1 MNNKEKLRLIYEHCK
16 VHQPNLIAEIDR
28 VVSQDKA
35 LPVPVMEQLGR
46 VLSKAGILHNNCEIL
61 ESQQISDGFS
71 LRVALLESYKKNKSL
86 YSKNQRVL
94 ERYALRVGQ
103 KQLIPSC
110 NLRPISE
117 ALAYNRS
124 VAESQSL
131 SDLSD
136 LPLSEGSWV
145 IDNYQD
151 FIVNFSDEWVR
162 QYAEEL
168 VDLEHWFSNGG
179 VLTLNIYPDENSL
192 TGYNAS
198 LGWSDGE
205 STYPGHT
212 KINDLVKQYITKSIT
227 DYYVTESSA
236 PDDDQSDDIDMTEY
250 HLDQSLEYGVKY
262 QVIES
267 NVSDLS
273 EFDEIEVIAKE
284 KTIGGKII
292 IKVNDT
298 DIISISPADY
308 TSVVLVKL
316 ADYDVIMEDD
326 MDFDG
331 ADMDGGMDFGDINEC
346 VDNNLDGEAVPVL
359 LQRCQQSPECVIP
372 IIDSATDYI
381 FWNVESGQWTR
392 YTVDEFGNS
401 ALVPVSEF
409 DASYAATLYLLQ
421 QADAGVNVE
430 QYEVEPDVNNLLD
443 FELTYSAVRDSGRLS
458 EDELADFTSRW
469 VRIINNAD
477 YNKKQKNDELTQLLQ
492 NWYLADLAVYK
503 QLSQPVDVELIA
515 AKLHEFN
522 PLIAVEDIYA
532 TLTDDDVRRYTEIVN
547 DNTIDDETKE
557 LSLQSL
563 LNSMFPYE

>member
-61 ESQQISDGFS
+61 ESRQISDSFS

-124 VAESQSL
+124 VIESQSL

-162 QYAEEL
+162 QHEEEL

-227 DYYVTESSA
+227 DYYVTESNTS
-236 PDDDQSDDIDMTEY
+236 DDDQADDIDMTEY

-284 KTIGGKII
+284 KTIGGKIT

-298 DIISISPADY
+298 DIISVSPADY

-346 VDNNLDGEAVPVL
+346 VDNNLDGEAISIL

-372 IIDSATDYI
+372 IIDSAVDYI
-381 FWNVESGQWTR
+381 FWNAESGQWTR

-401 ALVPVSEF
+401 VLVPASEF

-430 QYEVEPDVNNLLD
+430 QYEIEPDVNNLLD
-443 FELTYSAVRDSGRLS
+443 VELTYSAVRESGRLS

-469 VRIINNAD
+469 TRIINNTD
-477 YNKKQKNDELTQLLQ
+477 YNKKRKNEELTQLLQ
-492 NWYLADLAVYK
+492 NWYLSDLAVYK
-503 QLSQPVDVELIA
+503 QLFQPVDIELIA
-515 AKLHEFN
+515 TKLHEFN

-532 TLTDDDVRRYTEIVN
+532 TLTDDDVRRYAEIVN
-547 DNTIDDETKE
+547 DDTIDDETKE

-563 LNSMFPYE
+563 LNNMFPYE

>member
-35 LPVPVMEQLGR
+35 LPVPVMERLGR

-151 FIVNFSDEWVR
+151 FIVNFSDEWVH
-162 QYAEEL
+162 QHAEEL

-212 KINDLVKQYITKSIT
+212 KINDLVKKYVTKSIT
-227 DYYVTESSA
+227 L
-236 PDDDQSDDIDMTEY
+236 I
-250 HLDQSLEYGVKY
+250 
-262 QVIES
+262 
-267 NVSDLS
+267 LS
-273 EFDEIEVIAKE
+273 
-284 KTIGGKII
+284 
-292 IKVNDT
+292 
-298 DIISISPADY
+298 
-308 TSVVLVKL
+308 
-316 ADYDVIMEDD
+316 
-326 MDFDG
+326 
-331 ADMDGGMDFGDINEC
+331 
-346 VDNNLDGEAVPVL
+346 
-359 LQRCQQSPECVIP
+359 
-372 IIDSATDYI
+372 
-381 FWNVESGQWTR
+381 
-392 YTVDEFGNS
+392 
-401 ALVPVSEF
+401 
-409 DASYAATLYLLQ
+409 
-421 QADAGVNVE
+421 
-430 QYEVEPDVNNLLD
+430 
-443 FELTYSAVRDSGRLS
+443 
-458 EDELADFTSRW
+458 
-469 VRIINNAD
+469 
-477 YNKKQKNDELTQLLQ
+477 
-492 NWYLADLAVYK
+492 
-503 QLSQPVDVELIA
+503 
-515 AKLHEFN
+515 
-522 PLIAVEDIYA
+522 
-532 TLTDDDVRRYTEIVN
+532 
-547 DNTIDDETKE
+547 
-557 LSLQSL
+557 
-563 LNSMFPYE
+563 